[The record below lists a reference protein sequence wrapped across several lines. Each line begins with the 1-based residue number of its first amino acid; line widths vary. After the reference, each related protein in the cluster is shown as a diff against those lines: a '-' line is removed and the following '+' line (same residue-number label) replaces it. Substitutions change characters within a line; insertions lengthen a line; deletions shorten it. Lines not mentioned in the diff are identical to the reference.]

1 MDAVRQNNY
10 LLGFRDQVTSHVVP
24 MVAHPVS
31 SDPVLRRRQD
41 GMSRLT
47 NVRDFYYIIEV
58 ELGKQKIPLHLDTGS
73 SDTWMVQDPFECVTI
88 PGMGTRTIPNCGFT
102 TGFQGPPSGG
112 VVPDLEFARAYG
124 DGTFATGFFGVE
136 DVTIGGLVA
145 RNQRI
150 GFVNYTLWN
159 GDGRSAGLMGL
170 GYPYLTSLDIGGE
183 EIKAQLYDPVFTTLW
198 RSKAIPP
205 VFSVALS
212 RFGDQSAGRPKDAVN
227 TKGVESFL
235 ALGGLPPVAIDEGS
249 WGRTPLLPMEV
260 LKRWGFGGQK
270 ERGFY
275 AIAADAY
282 VFGNRKGGVG
292 TASEEGLSRNTS
304 QFPVV
309 IDVGSTDTI
318 LPNVLIKQLYAAFD
332 PPAEYRS
339 HQGRF
344 WAKCGAKVPEFG
356 ITLGGKTFLFA
367 PEDLLRQSERDPTGE
382 WCRIG
387 VYDGYDSDMPILGV
401 SFLSNVLAVF
411 DVEKHEMRF
420 AQRTKY

>member
-1 MDAVRQNNY
+1 MCDHP
-10 LLGFRDQVTSHVVP
+10 RDGGENGRLPATA
-24 MVAHPVS
+24 MVARMFVCS
-31 SDPVLRRRQD
+31 RRRQ
-41 GMSRLT
+41 
-47 NVRDFYYIIEV
+47 V
-58 ELGKQKIPLHLDTGS
+58 
-73 SDTWMVQDPFECVTI
+73 
-88 PGMGTRTIPNCGFT
+88 PNCGFT
-102 TGFQGPPSGG
+102 SGFQGEPSGG
-112 VVPDLEFARAYG
+112 IVPGIEFARAYG
-124 DGTFATGFFGVE
+124 DGTFATGFFGLE

-145 RNQRI
+145 HNQRV

-183 EIKAQLYDPVFTTLW
+183 EVKAQLYDPVFTTLW

-227 TKGVESFL
+227 TKGMESFL

-249 WGRTPLLPMEV
+249 WGRTPLLPMDV
-260 LKRWGFGGQK
+260 LKRWGFRGQG

-309 IDVGSTDTI
+309 VDIGSTDTV
-318 LPNVLIKQLYAAFD
+318 LPNGMFSPGALVVRSIADGCSPHQAAVRSLRPPRRISLPSGSILGQVRREGSRVWHHAGWEDVLICARGLASPERARSDGGVVPDRGIRRLRLGNAD
-332 PPAEYRS
+332 P
-339 HQGRF
+339 
-344 WAKCGAKVPEFG
+344 
-356 ITLGGKTFLFA
+356 
-367 PEDLLRQSERDPTGE
+367 
-382 WCRIG
+382 WC
-387 VYDGYDSDMPILGV
+387 
-401 SFLSNVLAVF
+401 FVLVQCSGC
-411 DVEKHEMRF
+411 V
-420 AQRTKY
+420 